1 MRTPIALPLDD
12 LNHRIHQSFKV
23 WVSQELPFEPVWYW
37 QVHWRNRLLSVSIC
51 LLISQLTR
59 QLRLGVSFSCV
70 GFKSCAVV
78 SEPDTWKI
86 KKEGLVCACRR
97 TSDWLLIS
105 ILEMLTAREPSSC
118 FCFVLESCKHQAGN
132 LERLYPCLVQLRK
145 LYRLCKVWQ
154 LIKLRSVHF

>member
-59 QLRLGVSFSCV
+59 QLRPEVSFSCV
-70 GFKSCAVV
+70 GFKCCAVV
-78 SEPDTWKI
+78 SEPDTRKI
-86 KKEGLVCACRR
+86 KKGLVCACRR
-97 TSDWLLIS
+97 TSDWLLIAFS
-105 ILEMLTAREPSSC
+105 DVRLLEMLLNRTRTVFAFLLRFRHCYVSSDC
-118 FCFVLESCKHQAGN
+118 HSNLTNFCKFSLSCEQVMPAF
-132 LERLYPCLVQLRK
+132 LL
-145 LYRLCKVWQ
+145 
-154 LIKLRSVHF
+154 